1 METDALII
9 QKIKTFFA
17 DKPVKKVYV
26 FGSFARGEAKANSD
40 LDLYLELDYQKNTGL
55 AFYGWF
61 EQLKELLNLEVDLVT
76 TNSASPYIKP
86 FIEKDKRLVYE
97 RELQTHDNNYLN
109 RLLFFCNK

>member
-1 METDALII
+1 MELDALTI
-9 QKIKTFFA
+9 QKIKSFFK

-26 FGSFARGEAKANSD
+26 FGSFARGEAQVNSD
-40 LDLYLELDYQKNTGL
+40 IDLYLELDYQQHTGL

-61 EQLKELLNLEVDLVT
+61 EQLKDLLNLEVDIVT

-97 RELQTHDNNYLN
+97 RLS
-109 RLLFFCNK
+109 

>member
-1 METDALII
+1 MDSDTKIF
-9 QKIKTFFA
+9 QKIRSFFK

-26 FGSFARGEAKANSD
+26 FGSFARGEANANSD
-40 LDLYLELDYQKNTGL
+40 LDLYLELDYQQNTGL

-61 EQLKELLNLEVDLVT
+61 DQLKELLNLDVDLVT

-97 RELQTHDNNYLN
+97 RLS
-109 RLLFFCNK
+109 